1 MISLFGTI
9 YASDNFS
16 GVCLYVRVLG
26 ARVRNSHF
34 LFLSFCYFK
43 ILKFSNFW
51 VFFHSIVKARAPAR
65 LKEKNRAFATVILLS
80 RDRYDYEG
88 IADATQFTHIF

>member
-16 GVCLYVRVLG
+16 GVCLYARVLGVRVL
-26 ARVRNSHF
+26 NSYF

-43 ILKFSNFW
+43 ILKFSNFR
-51 VFFHSIVKARAPAR
+51 VFFHSIAKARAPAR
-65 LKEKNRAFATVILLS
+65 LKEKNRAFATVILLA
-80 RDRYDYEG
+80 RGRYEWSFVLSQPQS
-88 IADATQFTHIF
+88 TL